1 MITMVEGQTEKE
13 KQFMRRI
20 QLKNHVRTRL
30 PRGIYVPKVYDDID
44 LKPSEQ

>member
-30 PRGIYVPKVYDDID
+30 PRGIYAPKVYEDID
-44 LKPSEQ
+44 PKPSEQ